1 MAKDKIN
8 ETANA
13 VSSRSRGGKFDKDKT
28 KQQQGTA
35 RENDFLNFL
44 VNKIGDIE
52 DVSISINGDKRIPI
66 KDLKKKIKKDKLTIA

>member
-13 VSSRSRGGKFDKDKT
+13 VSSRSRGGNKKEDKT
-28 KQQQGTA
+28 KQQHGTA

-52 DVSISINGDKRIPI
+52 NVSISINGDKRIPV
-66 KDLKKKIKKDKLTIA
+66 KDLKKKIKKS

>member
-66 KDLKKKIKKDKLTIA
+66 KDLKKRLKKIN